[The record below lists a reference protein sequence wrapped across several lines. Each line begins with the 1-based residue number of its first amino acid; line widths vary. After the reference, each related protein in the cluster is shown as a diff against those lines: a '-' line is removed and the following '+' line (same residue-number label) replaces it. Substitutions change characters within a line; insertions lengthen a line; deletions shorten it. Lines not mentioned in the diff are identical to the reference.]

1 MGEIPDKLFF
11 KIGEV
16 SSITELE
23 PHILRYWE
31 SEFKFLHPR
40 KSDAGRRLY
49 AKRDIERILKIKK
62 LLHEEG
68 YTIQGAKKK
77 LRERDEDL
85 DGKPETPPPPRKGIQ
100 QTLNFGGKDT
110 GGMLEEIKEDIKKVL
125 TLLSR

>member
-1 MGEIPDKLFF
+1 MSEIPDKLFF

-77 LRERDEDL
+77 LKERDEDL
-85 DGKPETPPPPRKGIQ
+85 DEKPAAPAPPRTVIQ
-100 QTLNFGGKDT
+100 ETLNFSGKDA
-110 GGMLEEIKEDIKKVL
+110 GGMLKEIKEDLKKVL

>member
-16 SSITELE
+16 SSITQLE

-49 AKRDIERILKIKK
+49 GKRDIELILKIKK

-77 LRERDEDL
+77 LKGREDPEE
-85 DGKPETPPPPRKGIQ
+85 KPEAPHLPRKGIQ
-100 QTLNFGGKDT
+100 RTLNFDGTDT